1 MAGPVSL
8 ERRRAAMMMVL
19 SHIYMPVSDVARFEV
34 SFTGNSDCFVA
45 RLDFPAHRGGGYQV
59 FEGIL
64 GYKVSPSSPVMG
76 KNRVTPRFP
85 LRPTIPP
92 QTAEDLKEEERQL
105 RLRLDY
111 GETFNND
118 RVS

>member
-1 MAGPVSL
+1 
-8 ERRRAAMMMVL
+8 MMMVL
-19 SHIYMPVSDVARFEV
+19 SHINMPVSDVARFEV

-76 KNRVTPRFP
+76 KNRVTPRFHCAQ
-85 LRPTIPP
+85 RSHRRRQKTSRKKKGSFGCVST
-92 QTAEDLKEEERQL
+92 TAKPSTTT
-105 RLRLDY
+105 
-111 GETFNND
+111 G
-118 RVS
+118 